1 LLQGIKPDSLNK
13 VSDPQI
19 KDFIEKCLV
28 PASERLSAEE
38 LLKDPF
44 LQIESPK
51 GPFLT
56 PFKTPTA
63 TDMPKSGTPSMDID
77 AEYKQFYGSM
87 STYAESNQ
95 RSPHYPVFE
104 VQKTNKNNEFR
115 LKGTKN
121 DDNSVS
127 LTLRIADTSGK
138 HVFFPV
144 LIFDTLLCALLF
156 ELTYSRKNF

>member
-1 LLQGIKPDSLNK
+1 MQGIKPASLNK
-13 VSDPQI
+13 VSDLQI

-63 TDMPKSGTPSMDID
+63 TDMPKLGSPSMDID
-77 AEYKQFYGSM
+77 AEYKQFYGS
-87 STYAESNQ
+87 TYAESNQ
-95 RSPHYPVFE
+95 GSPHFPVFE
-104 VQKTNKNNEFR
+104 VQETNKNNEFR

-138 HVFFPV
+138 HVSFPV
-144 LIFDTLLCALLF
+144 LVFDTVLCALL
-156 ELTYSRKNF
+156 LS